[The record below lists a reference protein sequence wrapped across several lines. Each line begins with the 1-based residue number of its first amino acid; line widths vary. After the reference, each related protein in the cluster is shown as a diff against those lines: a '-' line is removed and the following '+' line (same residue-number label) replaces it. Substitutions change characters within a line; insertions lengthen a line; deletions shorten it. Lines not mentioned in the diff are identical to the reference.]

1 MNMTQRTFLL
11 AEREAIKRMLAE
23 TPVTAILTRMSD
35 EARLRE
41 IEVELAALSESE
53 RPPARARLTFNGLP
67 VIGSHGIFADF
78 GMKAVSSF
86 TDAVATVAASLSA
99 PLEGVVKA
107 PLPRHSRESGNPS
120 GRGDRGEM
128 DALMDS
134 RFRGNDDRIGF
145 ATPSLAATGPI
156 PNRDQNQLLITNT
169 AVGSFGFELEEY
181 RAQERPDDESAV
193 AVALERT
200 QSLLQATLGQDDE
213 LADIASET
221 DPRALDKVRSFLRV
235 LADNGAICTLQ
246 YSDKAMRFTDPG
258 QVRRSLARLA
268 ADNLRESQ
276 QTLEGEFVG
285 VLPVARSFEFKL
297 AGNEEIVR
305 GKISPNVGDVE
316 TLNDHLY
323 QRVRVEAMRTQV
335 GNGRP
340 RFLLTRMPQ
349 WAADTAPTG
358 G

>member
-1 MNMTQRTFLL
+1 MNTDQRNFLL
-11 AEREAIKRMLAE
+11 AERETVKRMLAK
-23 TPVTAILTRMSD
+23 TPATALLTRMSD
-35 EARLRE
+35 EARLRN
-41 IEVELAALSESE
+41 IEAELAALPAAGRS
-53 RPPARARLTFNGLP
+53 PARARLTFNGLP

-99 PLEGVVKA
+99 PL
-107 PLPRHSRESGNPS
+107 
-120 GRGDRGEM
+120 
-128 DALMDS
+128 
-134 RFRGNDDRIGF
+134 
-145 ATPSLAATGPI
+145 AAMGPI

-181 RAQERPDDESAV
+181 RAQELLDDESAV
-193 AVALERT
+193 AVALDRT

-221 DPRALDKVRSFLRV
+221 DPRALDKVRGFLRV
-235 LADNGAICTLQ
+235 LADNEAICTLQ
-246 YSDKAMRFTDPG
+246 YGDKAMRFADPG
-258 QVRRSLARLA
+258 QVRRSLDRLA

-276 QTLEGEFVG
+276 EMLEGEFVG

-297 AGNEEIVR
+297 SGSDEIVH
-305 GKISPNVGDVE
+305 GKISPKVGDVE
-316 TLNDHLY
+316 MLNDHLH

-340 RFLLTRMPQ
+340 RFLLTQIPQ
-349 WAADTAPTG
+349 WAADAVPASS
-358 G
+358 

>member
-1 MNMTQRTFLL
+1 MNTDQRNFLL
-11 AEREAIKRMLAE
+11 AERETVKRMLAR
-23 TPVTAILTRMSD
+23 TPATALLTRMSD
-35 EARLRE
+35 EARLRN
-41 IEVELAALSESE
+41 IEVELAALPADGRS
-53 RPPARARLTFNGLP
+53 PARARLTFNGLP

-99 PLEGVVKA
+99 PL
-107 PLPRHSRESGNPS
+107 
-120 GRGDRGEM
+120 
-128 DALMDS
+128 
-134 RFRGNDDRIGF
+134 
-145 ATPSLAATGPI
+145 AAMGPI

-181 RAQERPDDESAV
+181 RAQELLDDESAV
-193 AVALERT
+193 AVALDRT

-221 DPRALDKVRSFLRV
+221 DPRALEKVRGVLRV
-235 LADNGAICTLQ
+235 LADNEAICTLQ
-246 YSDKAMRFTDPG
+246 YGDKAMRFVDPG
-258 QVRRSLARLA
+258 QVRRSLDRLA

-276 QTLEGEFVG
+276 ETLEGEFVG

-297 AGNEEIVR
+297 SGSDEIVR
-305 GKISPNVGDVE
+305 GKISPKVGDVE
-316 TLNDHLY
+316 MLNDHLH

-340 RFLLTRMPQ
+340 RFLLTQIPQ
-349 WAADTAPTG
+349 WAADAAPASS
-358 G
+358 